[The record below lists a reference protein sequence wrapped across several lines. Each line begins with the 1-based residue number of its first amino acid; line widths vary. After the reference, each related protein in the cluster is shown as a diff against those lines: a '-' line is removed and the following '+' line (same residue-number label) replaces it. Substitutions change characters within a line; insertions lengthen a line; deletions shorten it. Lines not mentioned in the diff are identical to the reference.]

1 MNEVERTQAEE
12 ALELLREEG
21 FQILLN
27 RDSPEEGITVEE
39 ALSLLKSIDD
49 LQKTT
54 EDANERLASSGQWT
68 KMNGNYTLVGSTTD
82 TLPPGYYDIASSN
95 NQLWFVPV
103 ARRYDK
109 IIRFPHAQVDKVID
123 EIDRFWG
130 REEIFRKFKLSY
142 KRGIL
147 MHGPPGSGK
156 TSALQLI
163 ARDVVERG
171 GVVLIFDADLFG
183 SAYRQLRHVQP
194 DIPVVVLMEDIDA
207 LLEGRNESAVLNI
220 LDGAESVRKV
230 VFVATTN
237 YPEKLGPRI
246 WNRPSR
252 FDRRVRVGHPDDVGR
267 KMYLKSLIE
276 GHENDLDVDVEAFV
290 KQTKGMSLAHLKE
303 LFVATQIIGLSFDE
317 AITHLKE
324 MHKNRPTSS
333 DDDLEF
339 NEHDIGQYA

>member
-1 MNEVERTQAEE
+1 MNDEERTRAEE

-21 FQILLN
+21 FQVLLN
-27 RDSPEEGITVEE
+27 GNEDSEDGITVEE

-49 LQKTT
+49 LQKSN
-54 EDANERLASSGQWT
+54 DDNHSVPPSGQWT

-82 TLPPGYYDIASSN
+82 ALPPGYYDIASSN

-123 EIDRFWG
+123 EIERFW
-130 REEIFRKFKLSY
+130 EKEDIFRRFNLSY

-171 GVVLIFDADLFG
+171 GVVILFDSDLFG

-194 DIPVVVLMEDIDA
+194 DVPVVVLMEDLDA
-207 LLEGRNESAVLNI
+207 LLDGRSESAVLNI
-220 LDGAESVRKV
+220 LDGAEGVRKV

-237 YPEKLGPRI
+237 YPENLGPRI

-252 FDRRVRVGHPDDVGR
+252 FDRRVFVGHPDEVGR
-267 KMYLKSLIE
+267 KMYLESLIE
-276 GHENDLDVDVEAFV
+276 GHENELDVDVEQFV
-290 KQTKGMSLAHLKE
+290 KQTRGMSLAHLKE
-303 LFVATQIIGLSFDE
+303 LFVATQIIGMEFDE

-324 MHKNRPTSS
+324 MKNNRPTSA
-333 DDDLEF
+333 DDEREF
-339 NEHDIGQYA
+339 NDFGGQYV